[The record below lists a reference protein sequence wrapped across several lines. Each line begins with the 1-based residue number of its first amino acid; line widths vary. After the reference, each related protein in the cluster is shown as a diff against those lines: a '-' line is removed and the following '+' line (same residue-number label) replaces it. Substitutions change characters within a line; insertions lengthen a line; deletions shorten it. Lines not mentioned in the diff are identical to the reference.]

1 MSKRHFSYL
10 LIVAIVVAIAV
21 VLVPSKT
28 GQQAE
33 RESGPFLPGL
43 AERVNEVDLIRVSAG
58 GATETLTL
66 ERRESSWVVQESAGY
81 PADWSVLR
89 PLLADLSQAVV
100 LEEKTSNPE
109 YYHRLGVQDPGAQD
123 SASKLIEF
131 PGEEAI
137 PSVIVGNSAQ
147 GREGQ
152 YLRLQGESRS
162 VLVDR
167 TITIPLNSTGWLARE
182 IVDIA
187 DDDVLSVRVTHSDGE
202 IVEMVRESTDVT
214 DFTLLNVPEGR
225 EAASTWTVNQLAG
238 VLSGLE
244 LEDAAPVDDID
255 WTDAGE
261 ILLTTSS
268 GLEVKA
274 LMKEDGENRWLRV
287 EANGSDQAE
296 SINERVTGW
305 AYRIPLYKFDA
316 MNKRMSDVLAA
327 LEEDE

>member
-10 LIVAIVVAIAV
+10 LIVAVVVAIAV

-33 RESGPFLPGL
+33 RESGPFLPEL
-43 AERVNEVDLIRVSAG
+43 AERVNDVVLIRVSANG
-58 GATETLTL
+58 GAEVLNL
-66 ERRESSWVVQESAGY
+66 ERRDSTWVVQESSGY
-81 PADWSVLR
+81 PADWSVLK
-89 PLLADLSQAVV
+89 PLLANLSQAVV

-109 YYHRLGVQDPGAQD
+109 YYHRLGVEDPGSED

-131 PGEEAI
+131 PGEETI
-137 PSVIVGNSAQ
+137 PAVIVGNRAQ

-152 YLRLQGESRS
+152 YLRLQGEARS
-162 VLVDR
+162 VLIDR
-167 TITIPLNSTGWLARE
+167 TLTLPLNSTGWLARE

-187 DDDVLSVRVTHSDGE
+187 DDDVVSVRVTHADGE
-202 IVEMVRESTDVT
+202 LVEITRPSSDVT
-214 DFTLLNVPEGR
+214 DFTLLNIPEGR
-225 EAASTWTVNQLAG
+225 EAASTWTVNQVAG
-238 VLSGLE
+238 VFSGLE

-255 WTDAGE
+255 WSDAGE
-261 ILLTTSS
+261 LVLTTSA

-274 LMKEDGENRWLRV
+274 LMKEDEEHRWLRV

-296 SINERVTGW
+296 SINQRVTGW

-316 MNKRMSDVLAA
+316 MNKRMDDVLLA
-327 LEEDE
+327 LEEE